1 MNRVNEK
8 VRIGVVWSLFIIVF
22 IITGMLINNGLTAM
36 VYDYLSN
43 QVAVQTD
50 YTAETVSNELL
61 REIDKLKTV
70 SRIVEKTGNTDA
82 GIFDA
87 VNFGDPHI
95 KMGIQTL
102 DGTTLSG
109 TALPASD
116 YPGIQDAFRGNA
128 ATDYITGEGM
138 LFAYPVFSGSN
149 VKYAVYELLDEY
161 AMKEQFS
168 LPSTD
173 SRKILI
179 CTPEGETVMPFE
191 NVDEADRRRMEGADF
206 NAIFADLNKKMEM
219 DSSYAEYRN
228 MSDDKYFFFVSDI
241 PHTSFRLRGY
251 MESAV
256 MTAGAGLVDAISIII
271 LVFVFLL
278 VLYAVG
284 TLYLM
289 IAAEKAGESDELR
302 KAKLIAEDAN
312 RAKSD
317 FLASMSHEIR
327 TPINAVLGMDE
338 MIIRESD
345 NEHILEYAS
354 NINNAGKSLLT
365 LINDILDFSKIEAG
379 KMEIMPEEYKTSFLI
394 SDLVSMT
401 AVRAHTKGLEFK
413 VNADPGLPS
422 ILYGDEERV
431 KQCVINILT
440 NAVKYTEKG
449 SVTFDVNFDKISEK
463 AILLHVS
470 VTDTGIG
477 IKREDQIRLFS
488 PFERVDEKKNRNIEG
503 TGLGLSIVRNLL
515 ALMNS
520 KLELESEYG
529 KGSTFSFDLIQE
541 VRDWREM
548 GDFAEAYKK
557 SILSQNKY
565 TERFRAPEARI
576 LVVDDTEM
584 NLTVFKG
591 LLKKTRIMIDTAIS
605 GNETLKMARKQKYDM
620 IFIDHRMPVMDGI
633 ETLRAL
639 NEMDDN
645 LNVGVP
651 CIAFTANAGSGSNEQ
666 YRAYGFTDYIS
677 KPVSSSELEQLI
689 VRYLPSDKI
698 EMIDP
703 DDTHEEITEDQ
714 ADTAFIESYKK
725 AEGLSYNVAIAGCG
739 DPELLKDTAVTFY
752 NGIDDSIEDIRR
764 FLAKDDFENYTV
776 KVHALK
782 SSARIIG
789 AVDLSIKAEY
799 LERCGNERN
808 LEEINDKTEDMID
821 EYLKVR
827 DSLQSIYNDYLN
839 NISEDNA
846 ESENYFKE
854 AVSRET
860 LKQFLNS
867 VRESV
872 ALFDFDGVTDNI
884 RLLREYKLTPE
895 LDEELKELTNAAD
908 KLEDDEV
915 LKIVDAIEIIYD
927 TRS

>member
-8 VRIGVVWSLFIIVF
+8 VRIGIVWCLFIIVF
-22 IITGMLINNGLTAM
+22 IIAGMLINSGLTAM
-36 VYDYLSN
+36 VFDYLCN
-43 QVAVQTD
+43 QVGVQTD
-50 YTAETVSNELL
+50 YTSETVSNELL
-61 REIDKLKTV
+61 REIDKLKMV
-70 SRIVEKTGNTDA
+70 SQIVEKTGKTDSS
-82 GIFDA
+82 IFDA
-87 VNFGDPHI
+87 VNYEKEHVI
-95 KMGIQTL
+95 MGIQTL

-116 YPGIQDAFRGNA
+116 YPGIQEAFRGNA
-128 ATDYITGEGM
+128 ATDYIPDRGM

-149 VKYAVYELLDEY
+149 VKYAVYELLDGY
-161 AMKEQFS
+161 AMEDSFS
-168 LPSTD
+168 LNSPD
-173 SRKILI
+173 SRKIMI
-179 CTPEGETVMPFE
+179 CTPEGETVMPFK
-191 NVDEADRRRMEGADF
+191 NVEEADLRRMEGADF
-206 NAIFADLNKKMEM
+206 MAVFADLNKKMEM
-219 DSSYAEYRN
+219 DSAYAEYRKMN
-228 MSDDKYFFFVSDI
+228 DEKFFFFVSDI

-251 MESAV
+251 MESDV
-256 MTAGAGLVDAISIII
+256 MTAGLVDAISIII
-271 LVFVFLL
+271 FVFVFLL
-278 VLYAVG
+278 MLYAVG

-354 NINNAGKSLLT
+354 NINNAGKSLLN

-401 AVRAHTKGLEFK
+401 AVRAHNKGLDFK
-413 VNADPGLPS
+413 VNADPALPS
-422 ILYGDEERV
+422 VLYGDEERV

-440 NAVKYTEKG
+440 NAVKYTNKG
-449 SVTFDVNFDKISEK
+449 SVTFDLGFDRISEK
-463 AILLHVS
+463 AILLHVKVS
-470 VTDTGIG
+470 DTGVG

-503 TGLGLSIVRNLL
+503 TGLGLSIVKNLL
-515 ALMNS
+515 TLMNS

-529 KGSTFSFDLIQE
+529 KGSVFSFDLIQE
-541 VRDWREM
+541 VRDWKEM

-565 TERFRAPEARI
+565 TERFRAPDARI

-605 GNETLKMARKQKYDM
+605 GNDTLKMARKQRYDL

-645 LNVGVP
+645 LNEGVP

-689 VRYLPSDKI
+689 IKYLPSDKI

-703 DDTHEEITEDQ
+703 EETPELSPEDHV
-714 ADTAFIESYKK
+714 DTAFIESYKK

-752 NGIDDSIEDIRR
+752 NGIDDSIEDIRN
-764 FLAKDDFENYTV
+764 FLAQDDIENYTI

-789 AVDLSIKAEY
+789 AVDLSKKAEY

-808 LEEINDKTEDMID
+808 RDEIEEKTEDMIN

-839 NISEDNA
+839 NMAEDSSET
-846 ESENYFKE
+846 ENFFKE
-854 AVSRET
+854 AVSREN
-860 LKQFLNS
+860 LRQFLSN

-895 LDEELKELTNAAD
+895 LEDELKELTNAAD
-908 KLEDDEV
+908 RLEEDEL
-915 LKIVDAIEIIYD
+915 LKIIDAIEIIYD